1 MNNKGQMFLIAAA
14 VTIIVLVLLKNTI
27 NISDIIQKK
36 SELVSTFE
44 REFFKNTINELVR
57 VIDISYHQPNN
68 ITNNV
73 FGFGNF
79 TRKKMTERL
88 QTFQLLYVSA
98 ITPSN
103 SSSAVMNVTFV
114 NLLNKPIN
122 ATSRLNS
129 SSPVNFSVMVDSSQW
144 SINYSFT
151 QGNNYV
157 LTIGYND
164 TFVENITIETMI
176 KQSRYFGFFDVT
188 LIGSETTY
196 KDKFQ
201 KSYNLGSTG
210 KPYNIPTT
218 TIQSGSSI

>member
-27 NISDIIQKK
+27 NISDITQKK

-68 ITNNV
+68 IINNV

-88 QTFQLLYVSA
+88 QTFQFLYVSA

-103 SSSAVMNVTFV
+103 SSNAVMNVTFV

-151 QGNNYV
+151 QGNNYI
-157 LTIGYND
+157 LTVGYND
-164 TFVENITIETMI
+164 TFVENITIQTLVN
-176 KQSRYFGFFDVT
+176 QSRYFAFFDVT

-201 KSYNLGSTG
+201 KSYNLGSTD
-210 KPYNIPTT
+210 KPFNIPTT
-218 TIQSGSSI
+218 TIQSGGYV